1 MCDFLQA
8 LSALSIE
15 GRRPVSLRRGL
26 MLDDVFSFE
35 KMLVLITSGS
45 LEVLGRSGNL
55 VNILTQGDAFGVSNL
70 FIDSPL
76 PSRLRARDDV
86 ELVLLPKEG
95 VRRAMDADT
104 SLYRSYCAMLNG
116 RLEFLMSRVSLL
128 GIKNNRRRLA
138 SYLLDGCQVR
148 FSSREELASY
158 LALGKSALFREL
170 AYFGSLGA
178 IDYSG
183 QSITVLDKNILM
195 EVLNA

>member
-1 MCDFLQA
+1 
-8 LSALSIE
+8 
-15 GRRPVSLRRGL
+15 
-26 MLDDVFSFE
+26 
-35 KMLVLITSGS
+35 
-45 LEVLGRSGNL
+45 
-55 VNILTQGDAFGVSNL
+55 
-70 FIDSPL
+70 
-76 PSRLRARDDV
+76 
-86 ELVLLPKEG
+86 
-95 VRRAMDADT
+95 
-104 SLYRSYCAMLNG
+104 
-116 RLEFLMSRVSLL
+116 MSRVSLL